1 MWGEEV
7 KWACNWLSL
16 DYTAFKTSHFST
28 LNPLCRS
35 CHCPLSFDCWRG
47 GGSSIGLKIIMKGGG
62 QQGGSHLERLG
73 LEQKSWWLGGPK
85 VAVLGPESV
94 IGSRLF
100 NSGSMSAEEVLGG
113 TLLTSE

>member
-35 CHCPLSFDCWRG
+35 RHCPLSFDCWR
-47 GGSSIGLKIIMKGGG
+47 GGG

-100 NSGSMSAEEVLGG
+100 NSGSMSAEEVLGW

>member
-62 QQGGSHLERLG
+62 SAGGVTLG
-73 LEQKSWWLGGPK
+73 KIRVRAEVMVVGG
-85 VAVLGPESV
+85 AQSSCFGP
-94 IGSRLF
+94 
-100 NSGSMSAEEVLGG
+100 
-113 TLLTSE
+113 